1 MNNPVQQFMM
11 ITGIGIL
18 CWVII
23 RMRFK
28 GHRKA
33 ALPVRTGPL
42 GHNANATGYKNQF
55 SGTASLGAPPD
66 VLKWQVEL
74 HDLGREL
81 KGELDSKMLAVRSLT
96 RQYDLAAHR
105 LGELIKLAEQVAL
118 PPQSPVGVALRLA
131 DQGWEI
137 HKIAQAISM
146 SETDTQE
153 LLAAGQASKT

>member
-28 GHRKA
+28 GRRKA

-55 SGTASLGAPPD
+55 AGTASLGAPPD

-81 KGELDSKMLAVRSLT
+81 KGELDSKMLAVRNLT
-96 RQYDLAAHR
+96 RQYDVAANR
-105 LGELIKLAEQVAL
+105 LGALIKLAEQVQL
-118 PPQSPVGVALRLA
+118 SPQSPAALALRLA
-131 DQGWEI
+131 AEGWETS
-137 HKIAQAISM
+137 KIARTISM
-146 SETDTQE
+146 TEAETQQ
-153 LLAAGQASKT
+153 LIAAGRCAKS